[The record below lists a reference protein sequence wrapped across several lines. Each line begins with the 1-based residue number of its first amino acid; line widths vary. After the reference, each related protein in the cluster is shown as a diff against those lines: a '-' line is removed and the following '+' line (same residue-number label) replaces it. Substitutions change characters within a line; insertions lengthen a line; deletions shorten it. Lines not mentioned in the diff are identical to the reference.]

1 MLSVSN
7 NTIAKLNKYKNCF
20 KDLFFLSLPILIGE
34 LGHTLIGAT
43 DVLVVAKYDIHS
55 LAAVSIANSLLFTI
69 FILGLGII
77 DAIPIV
83 LSKYRGEK
91 KRVKHHFWGSIVFS
105 FIVSII
111 FAFLCYSTV
120 FIVDKMGFEVT
131 LLPLIKQYLT
141 IVSFSMFGMFIYQG
155 IKCFLLTYEIVKF
168 PNLILLGAVIVNLIF
183 DIIFVLGFGPF
194 PAMGVKGAAIAT
206 LSVRTLMAVV
216 IFIYAFKFINF
227 RSPIDFSFLKRVIK
241 IGIPIGVALMIEF
254 FAFNIITI
262 LVGRESGLLAATHN
276 ILITIGSATFMVPLS
291 ISIALSVKVSF
302 FFGAKK
308 IEELKNYVSTALIFG
323 VGFMILVSLLLILFP
338 TQIIGL
344 FTTNKEVLAISIPII
359 IVVSVYQVFDGIQVI
374 MGGVLKGFQMTKTV
388 STTVLLCYWAL
399 GMPIAFILVGKYSM
413 SLKGYWI
420 ALAVSLFAMSILMSI
435 FSVIKYK
442 RFKASI

>member
-1 MLSVSN
+1 MLSASSN
-7 NTIAKLNKYKNCF
+7 TLTKFNEFKHCF

-43 DVLVVAKYDIHS
+43 DVMVVAKYNIHS

-91 KRVKHHFWGSIVFS
+91 KRVKHHFFGSIVFS
-105 FIVSII
+105 LLVAIV
-111 FAFLCYSTV
+111 FALLCYSTV
-120 FIVDKMGFEVT
+120 FFVGKMGFEEA
-131 LLPLIKQYLT
+131 LIPYIKQYIT
-141 IVSFSMFGMFIYQG
+141 IVSFSMLGLFIYQG
-155 IKCFLLTYEIVKF
+155 IKSFLLTYEIVNF
-168 PNLILLGAVIVNLIF
+168 PNLILLGSVVVNLIL
-183 DIIFVLGFGPF
+183 DLMFVLGIGPF

-206 LSVRTLMAVV
+206 LCVRTLMAVV
-216 IFIYAFKFINF
+216 IFAYAFKFINF
-227 RSPIDFSFLKRVIK
+227 KSPIDFSFLKRVIQV
-241 IGIPIGVALMIEF
+241 GIPIGAALMVEF
-254 FAFNIITI
+254 LAFNIITV

-276 ILITIGSATFMVPLS
+276 ILITISSATFMVPLS
-291 ISIALSVKVSF
+291 VAIALSVKVAY

-308 IEELKNYVSTALIFG
+308 LKELTQYISTALLFG

-338 TQIIGL
+338 NQIIGV
-344 FTTNKEVLAISIPII
+344 FSTNAEVLAISIPVVL
-359 IVVSVYQVFDGIQVI
+359 VVSAYQVFDGVQVI

-399 GMPIAFILVGKYSM
+399 GMPVAFVLVGKYSM

-420 ALAVSLFAMSILMSI
+420 ALAVSLFAMSIFMSI

-442 RFKASI
+442 KFKATL